1 MICVSEVSAA
11 EALEPG
17 LRLPSSRFLPS
28 PDATA
33 NDDASRPM
41 ITADVSTSVPL
52 ELVRSSL
59 RNMGWKASLLV
70 SFPPGNP
77 ARPPKVAVGCLRAPG
92 LQRILPLSVQLFSA
106 KIGHGPGT
114 PRSSC

>member
-1 MICVSEVSAA
+1 MICVSDVSAA

-77 ARPPKVAVGCLRAPG
+77 GRPPKVAVRCPRAPV
-92 LQRILPLSVQLFSA
+92 LQRIVPLSDQLCSA

-114 PRSSC
+114 